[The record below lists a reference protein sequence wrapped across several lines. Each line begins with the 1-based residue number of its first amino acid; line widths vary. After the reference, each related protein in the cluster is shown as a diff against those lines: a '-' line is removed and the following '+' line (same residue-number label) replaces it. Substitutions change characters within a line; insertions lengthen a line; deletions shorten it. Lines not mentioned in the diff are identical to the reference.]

1 MTRQNLDNP
10 KIYDPIIIKGM
21 KFGVYT
27 QGAIAAT
34 LIVSRDT
41 NFLMFLALSS
51 AQNVQ
56 MPAAELGLAFL
67 ITNNSSAAN
76 TITIKDADTTTTRGT
91 IAQNAAAIVYS
102 DGVRWWV
109 GPLT

>member
-1 MTRQNLDNP
+1 MTRVNQEDVKL
-10 KIYDPIIIKGM
+10 YDPVLQKGI
-21 KFGVYT
+21 KFGVHV

-34 LIVSRDT
+34 LVVDRDMS
-41 NFLMFLALSS
+41 FLAFLALSS